1 VKSNEKTSWLYDPA
15 YTMFITIN
23 GQLLLTMLIE
33 RVSSIADI
41 IQANTD
47 GITVKLKRS
56 DLSLFNEICKQ
67 WEDITGLSLESVVYK
82 SMFIRDCNNY
92 IAVSDKGKIKLKG
105 DLEIDKAYHKDHSMR
120 IVPIAVLRSCIND
133 IPIEKTIT
141 EHLHR
146 SDYDDIVLDNGSC
159 KNYGIYDFCK
169 AVRAKSGTT
178 FRYRTV
184 VNKELMTLPLT
195 KTVRYYMS
203 EDGGQI
209 IKTMPPDTN
218 KLSDLDKKRAIN
230 PSQIDIFSYID
241 DVRVDIERNS
251 LVEAKGKMTLFNDYK
266 DDTYN
271 IDYQYY
277 IDEAY
282 KLYNLITK

>member
-1 VKSNEKTSWLYDPA
+1 
-15 YTMFITIN
+15 
-23 GQLLLTMLIE
+23 MLIE

-141 EHLHR
+141 EHLHK